1 MKNLLPIAA
10 LVVVIGLMSRK
21 KKLKNMGT
29 GLTELIN
36 KYRAARVSESY
47 SNAGRQH
54 HMAEVEE
61 ALYRIAFD
69 YGEDVASTVE
79 KMLRWETAH
88 FTSAGFLRT
97 RAAGMEAVSKTYPYG
112 WSIPAAVWSSNPDY
126 KPTGLTRM
134 IDSGNRDVWFITFSH
149 VYHAAVVMAEYVK
162 KYRAGRWYST
172 NSSLQSSYEQHLK
185 GVKNRIIV

>member
-69 YGEDVASTVE
+69 YGEDVAS
-79 KMLRWETAH
+79 
-88 FTSAGFLRT
+88 SAGFLRT